1 MQLTE
6 QQQDKLSK
14 VQLEESWK
22 RSLTPFLLSPYMDS
36 LRDFCFNK
44 NRLKTIYPPS
54 KQIFNALNITPLD
67 HVKVVILGQ
76 DPYHGPNQANGLS
89 FSVQRGLHYHHLY
102 VIFFMNYIQI

>member
-1 MQLTE
+1 
-6 QQQDKLSK
+6 
-14 VQLEESWK
+14 
-22 RSLTPFLLSPYMDS
+22 MDS

-89 FSVQRGLHYHHLY
+89 FSVQRGVALPPSLRN
-102 VIFFMNYIQI
+102 IFMNYIQIWVCRFLVMVI

>member
-1 MQLTE
+1 
-6 QQQDKLSK
+6 
-14 VQLEESWK
+14 
-22 RSLTPFLLSPYMDS
+22 MDS

-44 NRLKTIYPPS
+44 NRLKNHISTS

-102 VIFFMNYIQI
+102 VIFS